1 MSATMTSV
9 PVFVKA
15 SGVHISKSDLKESLS
30 SVKLLKGK
38 MKITRCGI
46 RHYKDDEGKDY
57 TTAVVTLSLVN
68 DTKKCKDAMEMLID
82 RITTPSE
89 HGWRIPDDKTK
100 IYVIPDKNSGL
111 TWTQRFSANSSCCSM
126 RDDHSTVSSITNVV
140 DEAEEL
146 PAKVQPTAPSEEE
159 FPSLPVQNT
168 PAKAVEQAAEQANQC
183 NAPAKAVE
191 QAAEQAAEQ
200 ANQCNAPAK
209 AVEQAA
215 EQAAEQAEED
225 IPRAFAIYIDGAWV
239 ESFPTLEKAKAS
251 VIKNKPAWDLVPTI
265 KVVEIR
271 GLIVGPVVE

>member
-15 SGVHISKSDLKESLS
+15 SGVHIPKRDLQKSLS

-89 HGWRIPDDKTK
+89 HGWRIPGDKTK

-126 RDDHSTVSSITNVV
+126 RDDHSTVSSITNVDV
-140 DEAEEL
+140 EAEEL
-146 PAKVQPTAPSEEE
+146 PAKVQSTAPSEEE
-159 FPSLPVQNT
+159 FPSLPVQET
-168 PAKAVEQAAEQANQC
+168 PAKDQTKAVEQAAEQASQD
-183 NAPAKAVE
+183 NAPAKAS
-191 QAAEQAAEQ
+191 
-200 ANQCNAPAK
+200 AK
-209 AVEQAA
+209 AV
-215 EQAAEQAEED
+215 EQAEED

>member
-200 ANQCNAPAK
+200 A
-209 AVEQAA
+209 
-215 EQAAEQAEED
+215 EED